1 MDLLVLESANDEPVV
16 KGTVKGLATVS
27 TVSSRAHTPQE
38 SRLGRT
44 ISNQNSSGG
53 PGTLVHKNTDSSIT
67 SIGTGGVNK
76 GTVTTTVLDSPNEK
90 ILYPF
95 RIKHLGKSDIYILYA
110 PSSQNRHDW
119 CEKIVDAKTRHAASL
134 FAQNAEPFRLRV
146 MADTAFAYDG
156 LSGVPKS
163 AVIQGTPLDRAIR
176 EVEKAFDGQKANPVC
191 RAQVN
196 CATAFNQPYG
206 KKMVAVGTDYGVYI
220 SEYNNPRG
228 WTRVSRYPPNFDRG
242 LLANQVKRQFQVH
255 VLLKSPSLKNSL
267 CFSSYPTDLS

>member
-67 SIGTGGVNK
+67 SIGPGGINK

-110 PSSQNRHDW
+110 PSSQNRKDW
-119 CEKIVDAKTRHAASL
+119 CEKIVDAKTRHADSL

-163 AVIQGTPLDRAIR
+163 AVIRGTPLDRAIR
-176 EVEKAFDGQKANPVC
+176 EVEKAFDGSTANPVC

-196 CATAFNQPYG
+196 CATTFNQPYG

-228 WTRVSRYPPNFDRG
+228 WTRVGQYPSNPSVG
-242 LLANQVKRQFQVH
+242 LLTNPIERQSQVH
-255 VLLKSPSLKNSL
+255 ALLKSPSSKSSL
-267 CFSSYPTDLS
+267 CFSSFPTDL